1 MERPAKRCEKTRLM
15 EVVSRLEAL
24 VCTAAILA
32 GAWFTSEKKAKT
44 EVDVDVHNQIHNGGV
59 PWMVTAPNT
68 MILVGDGDG
77 FIVMPRH

>member
-1 MERPAKRCEKTRLM
+1 M

-24 VCTAAILA
+24 VRTAAILA
-32 GAWFTSEKKAKT
+32 GAWFTSKKKAKT
-44 EVDVDVHNQIHNGGV
+44 EVDVYVHNQIHNGGV
-59 PWMVTAPNT
+59 PWMVTASDT